1 MAQVREAAAMK
12 TTIIFAHPWSGS
24 FNRAVLNTVMAAGG
38 NSNLID
44 LYQDNFNPVMSAP
57 ELALYGKGQYIDPLI
72 GRYIAILKET
82 ARAIFIFPIWWYDM
96 PAILRGFF
104 DKVMFSGSAY
114 HEDEQGLH
122 PLLNIGRTL
131 LFTTSSTPTRALTHD
146 FGDPI
151 NGTIINGTLKALGF
165 NNAQW
170 HNLGLMNNASSKER
184 NDFLAKVKEAVQV

>member
-72 GRYIAILKET
+72 GRYIAMLKET

-104 DKVMFSGSAY
+104 DKVMLSLAQPTMKTSRACTLCSILGAPFCSPPR
-114 HEDEQGLH
+114 QR
-122 PLLNIGRTL
+122 PPGR
-131 LFTTSSTPTRALTHD
+131 
-146 FGDPI
+146 
-151 NGTIINGTLKALGF
+151 
-165 NNAQW
+165 
-170 HNLGLMNNASSKER
+170 
-184 NDFLAKVKEAVQV
+184 